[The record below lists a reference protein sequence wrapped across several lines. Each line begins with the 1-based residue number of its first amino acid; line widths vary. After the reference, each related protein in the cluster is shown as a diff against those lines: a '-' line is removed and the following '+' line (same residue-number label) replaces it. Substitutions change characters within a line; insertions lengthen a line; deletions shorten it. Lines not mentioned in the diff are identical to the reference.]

1 MKDFVFA
8 SYRPMREA
16 ETEAHIFVNDE
27 AMVFVELDVVDDGA
41 ELELLATHQKLMKNP
56 DAVDVVVFH
65 YGSLKTLFDK
75 LAEVGSMNAAAHL
88 DFKSATQA
96 DNQSMTDDELRL
108 ANVYDVAVGLIIDIE
123 EGKNFSMSEIKAQM
137 IEVLEILQEEL

>member
-27 AMVFVELDVVDDGA
+27 AMVFVELDVVDGA

-56 DAVDVVVFH
+56 EAVDVMVFH

-75 LAEVGSMNAAAHL
+75 LAEVGSMSDI
-88 DFKSATQA
+88 DFRSATQA
-96 DNQSMTDDELRL
+96 DSQSMTDDEIRL

-137 IEVLEILQEEL
+137 IEVIEILQEEL

>member
-16 ETEAHIFVNDE
+16 ETEADIFVNDE
-27 AMVFVELDVVDDGA
+27 AMAFVELDVVDGA

-56 DAVDVVVFH
+56 DAVDVMVFH

-75 LAEVGSMNAAAHL
+75 LTDVGSMSDI
-88 DFKSATQA
+88 DFRSATQA
-96 DNQSMTDDELRL
+96 DSQSMTDDEIRL

-137 IEVLEILQEEL
+137 IEVLEIIQEEF

>member
-27 AMVFVELDVVDDGA
+27 AMVFVELDVVDGA

-56 DAVDVVVFH
+56 DAVDVMVFH

-75 LAEVGSMNAAAHL
+75 LAEVGSMNDI
-88 DFKSATQA
+88 DFKSETQA
-96 DNQSMTDDELRL
+96 DNQSMTDDEIRL

-137 IEVLEILQEEL
+137 IEVIEILQEEL

>member
-27 AMVFVELDVVDDGA
+27 AMVFVELDVVDGA

-56 DAVDVVVFH
+56 DAVDVMVFH

-75 LAEVGSMNAAAHL
+75 LAEVGSMSDI
-88 DFKSATQA
+88 DFRSATQA
-96 DNQSMTDDELRL
+96 DSQSMTDDEIRL
-108 ANVYDVAVGLIIDIE
+108 ANIYDVAVGLIIDIE
-123 EGKNFSMSEIKAQM
+123 EGRIFSMAEIKAQM
-137 IEVLEILQEEL
+137 IEVLEIIQEEL

>member
-16 ETEAHIFVNDE
+16 ETEADIFVNDE
-27 AMVFVELDVVDDGA
+27 AMVFVELDVVDGA

-56 DAVDVVVFH
+56 EAVDVMVFH

-75 LAEVGSMNAAAHL
+75 LAEVGSMSDI
-88 DFKSATQA
+88 DFRSATQA
-96 DNQSMTDDELRL
+96 DNQSMTDDEIRL

-123 EGKNFSMSEIKAQM
+123 EGKNFSMSEVKAQM